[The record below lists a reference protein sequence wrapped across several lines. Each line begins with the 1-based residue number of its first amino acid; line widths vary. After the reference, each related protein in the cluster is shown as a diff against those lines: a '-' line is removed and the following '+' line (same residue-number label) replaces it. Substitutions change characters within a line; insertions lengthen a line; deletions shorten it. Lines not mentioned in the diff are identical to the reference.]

1 MKRFVFRL
9 EPVLNYKIHQ
19 ERMAQLEVAKA
30 RTALQACEAKIMA
43 LMKDANETARDLE
56 DRIHEGI
63 SMDQYRFYTNYL
75 SSMDRLIENEKERQS
90 LLVKQLA
97 DKQNQ
102 LRQKTIDKKTLE
114 ILKEKQRETY
124 YQDANVFFQKEADD
138 MVTIRQK
145 REP

>member
-9 EPVLNYKIHQ
+9 EPVLNYKVHQ

-30 RTALQACEAKIMA
+30 RKALEACEAKIKV
-43 LMKDANETARDLE
+43 LMEDANAAARDL
-56 DRIHEGI
+56 DARISKGI
-63 SMDQYRFYTNYL
+63 SMDRYRFYTNYL
-75 SSMDRLIENEKERQS
+75 SSMDTLIEREKNQQS
-90 LLVKQLA
+90 LLAKQLTE
-97 DKQNQ
+97 KQNQ

-124 YQDANVFFQKEADD
+124 YQDVNALFQKEADD
-138 MVTIRQK
+138 MVTIRRK